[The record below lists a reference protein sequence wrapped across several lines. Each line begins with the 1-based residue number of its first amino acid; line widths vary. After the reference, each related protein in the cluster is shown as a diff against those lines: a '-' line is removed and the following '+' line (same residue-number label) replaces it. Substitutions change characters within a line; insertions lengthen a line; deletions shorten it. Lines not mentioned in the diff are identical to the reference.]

1 MSTCDEMLTLFS
13 AKNSFVLKNS
23 EITLKQHNSE
33 NIRQPHKEKQRG

>member
-23 EITLKQHNSE
+23 EMKQQHNSK
-33 NIRQPHKEKQRG
+33 NVRQPHKEKQRG